1 MRKVVCV
8 NNIDGNQILNL
19 TIGKVYDEV
28 VIKTDVI
35 NDIGNIVNQEPTKI
49 EEVDKESSSVNKPT
63 SISNPPD
70 KKRSRRY
77 DPEFY
82 KEIKSW

>member
-28 VIKTDVI
+28 GTGDYTTDVI
-35 NDIGNIVNQEPTKI
+35 NDIGNIVGYMKDRFKDLL
-49 EEVDKESSSVNKPT
+49 EVRNNHYLFFV
-63 SISNPPD
+63 
-70 KKRSRRY
+70 
-77 DPEFY
+77 
-82 KEIKSW
+82 